1 MVGFSAIPGPMEG
14 IPQFLGTDGLEI
26 RPVAAF
32 LECKKIAVFWPI
44 ESGGVPLM
52 VSNAQKR
59 MFDVL
64 TII

>member
-1 MVGFSAIPGPMEG
+1 MVGFCVIPAPMEG

-26 RPVAAF
+26 GPVAAF
-32 LECKKIAVFWPI
+32 LECKKIAVFWSI
-44 ESGGVPLM
+44 ESGRVPLL
-52 VSNAQKR
+52 VSNAKKR

>member
-1 MVGFSAIPGPMEG
+1 MEG